1 MEMEIE
7 ELKRQRDLAQSQ
19 VDELRRKLEED
30 QQVSL
35 PPSSLLVVLTEK
47 NRSPLTIHVPQDQKI
62 ITSIF
67 IFRVLKQLN
76 PPVLL

>member
-1 MEMEIE
+1 MEIE

-35 PPSSLLVVLTEK
+35 LVLADNAFLLNNISRSL
-47 NRSPLTIHVPQDQKI
+47 RSGNSNIHFYFSGFQP
-62 ITSIF
+62 
-67 IFRVLKQLN
+67 N
-76 PPVLL
+76 